1 MELPSLPP
9 VDNLL
14 VDSEWGGVTHAA
26 GAVVAYRDVD
36 GSGSETAGDER
47 LGMLCDGENEIGVEW
62 VQAPDTMAEAA
73 WLSTWGFRAG
83 WQVGVIGSTGR
94 LLSWFY
100 VRGNPSLDPATLRL
114 SETGVCE

>member
-1 MELPSLPP
+1 
-9 VDNLL
+9 
-14 VDSEWGGVTHAA
+14 
-26 GAVVAYRDVD
+26 
-36 GSGSETAGDER
+36 
-47 LGMLCDGENEIGVEW
+47 MLCDGENQIGVEW
-62 VQAPDTMAEAA
+62 VDAPDTMAEAA

-114 SETGVCE
+114 SETGICE